1 MLGNLNFN
9 DDRIHCSFQLKD
21 QNLCRVD
28 VMLQCQG
35 RCHGHNMIWY
45 STNVYDN

>member
-9 DDRIHCSFQLKD
+9 DNRIYCSFQLKD

-28 VMLQCQG
+28 VMLQYQG
-35 RCHGHNMIWY
+35 RCNGHNMIWY
-45 STNVYDN
+45 STNVHDN